1 MSSLRQLRGLRR
13 RQRGNSGQSKP
24 PTITPPTPELIAS
37 FISNH
42 NTQEHSPLFNQI
54 PPEIRNTI
62 FLYALLSYEDLSTVY
77 PEDEH
82 YSRPDYRHTS
92 RIDPRILQTCRL
104 IYLESRF
111 LPVMATEHVF
121 WCHRAP
127 PGITYASN
135 PLEYFARF
143 TEEQKNRVDRVHF
156 FTQQYYLE
164 GDFPE
169 ICKLPSMRPRSLKI
183 TLRHGDWWWWEDNH
197 PLHLNDVWSTGSDYS
212 TRLEEVILELETM
225 ERDKEQ
231 IYAIAERIKKYTH
244 TLNNGK
250 TLSTAGNPIV
260 KKEWMGPSRLSD
272 LYYDKARDKWTER
285 DLEAEQGVPDPGMK
299 YCIVVIRW
307 TICPE
312 EEE

>member
-1 MSSLRQLRGLRR
+1 MSSLRRLRSLRR
-13 RQRGNSGQSKP
+13 RQRDNSGRSKP
-24 PTITPPTPELIAS
+24 LTITPPTPELIAS

-54 PPEIRNTI
+54 PPEIRNAI

-77 PEDEH
+77 PEDQH

-127 PGITYASN
+127 PGITYASD
-135 PLEYFARF
+135 PREYFARF
-143 TEEQKNRVDRVHF
+143 TEEQKDRVDRVHF

-169 ICKLPSMRPRSLKI
+169 ICKLPAMRPRSLKI

-197 PLHLNDVWSTGSDYS
+197 PLNLNDVWSTGLDYS

-231 IYAIAERIKKYTH
+231 VCLCSSFRFVFPNFLSLTMGKPSALLAIRLLRK
-244 TLNNGK
+244 NGWVPVGFLIFITTK
-250 TLSTAGNPIV
+250 PGISGQNEIRRPN
-260 KKEWMGPSRLSD
+260 KES
-272 LYYDKARDKWTER
+272 
-285 DLEAEQGVPDPGMK
+285 Q
-299 YCIVVIRW
+299 IRV
-307 TICPE
+307 
-312 EEE
+312 